1 MEPNNNPNIKH
12 PAVKKKEKVV
22 TYQQLVPEGWQK
34 KTQNCHYVFVT
45 GNGVIRRNIADV
57 CFAYFRS
64 DCGIIKGKFLI
75 NQHNTPSTYFNN
87 AKYINDE
94 KFRAKLLVWINWIV
108 KHSPLRYAFTNGKT
122 DFLKH
127 GLNFNCSVPHK
138 YVFAACNA
146 IREGWEFPWR
156 VNFWHSLVDAG
167 VSKELSYYVVSM
179 LSADGKI
186 IGGQGHSLLQH
197 VPSGRAF
204 DWFRKL
210 TLKSIKAIEAPM
222 STGVCGI
229 NGVSA
234 LFSSGKNTAHYKDV
248 FEGDNLKTLL
258 GHYGT
263 PTRNEWGDKVMEFD
277 VTNAALITRLKE
289 IDNA

>member
-22 TYQQLVPEGWQK
+22 TYQQLVPKRWQE

-45 GNGVIRRNIADV
+45 GKGTISRNIADV
-57 CFAYFRS
+57 CFARFRS

-75 NQHNTPSTYFNN
+75 NQHNTPSTYCNN

-108 KHSPLRYAFTNGKT
+108 KRSPLRYAFTNGKT

-179 LSADGKI
+179 LNADGNI
-186 IGGQGHSLLQH
+186 FGGQGHSLLQQ
-197 VPSGRAF
+197 VPDGKAF

-210 TLKSIKAIEAPM
+210 TLESIKAIGDPM
-222 STGVCGI
+222 STGVCGTY
-229 NGVSA
+229 GVSA
-234 LFSSGKNTAHYKDV
+234 LFCSGRNGALHKDV
-248 FEGDNLKTLL
+248 FKGDDLKTLL

-263 PTRNEWGDKVMEFD
+263 PAINEWEDKVMRFD